1 MGTLFRKGRKLK
13 RSMEE
18 HLLKEQEFLVRQL
31 ELLNKESESASG
43 SPIELCEITYAM
55 KEILKMMSIPY
66 ALRFGIILAVLFELL
81 IRFIIFVKK
90 LLTV

>member
-1 MGTLFRKGRKLK
+1 MKKLK
-13 RSMEE
+13 KSMRE

-31 ELLNKESESASG
+31 ELLNKESGSVSV

-81 IRFIIFVKK
+81 ICFVVFVKK
-90 LLTV
+90 LFRCKL